1 MNQLTNI
8 PVNSGD
14 YIGARQ
20 AKARVVV
27 MKTLTMFAVTLCLLG
42 GCSSSQTMTA
52 QDRQSIKTIAIS
64 SQVKKRDTMDYQ
76 GPGQW
81 GNEQASLVASVF
93 GQGAAGKPIGED
105 LQLQALSSSIYIDKI
120 VRESLATALRT
131 ENKYTLVPEGTPGAY
146 VMAIEVNLY
155 GFGAPGVLSSTVV
168 PMIKVTCSIG
178 EPTGRIIWRASGQ
191 LLNLYNPV
199 QAQKP
204 EDLYLNPQL
213 IEKSWRE
220 ASEIIATKIV
230 KKL

>member
-8 PVNSGD
+8 PGNSGD
-14 YIGARQ
+14 YISAWQ
-20 AKARVVV
+20 AKAGVLV
-27 MKTLTMFAVTLCLLG
+27 MKTLTMLAVTLCLLG
-42 GCSSSQTMTA
+42 GCASSQTMTA
-52 QDRQSIKTIAIS
+52 QDRQRITVIAIS

-81 GNEQASLVASVF
+81 GNEQASLVASVV
-93 GQGAAGKPIGED
+93 GHGAAGKPIGED
-105 LQLQALSSSIYIDKI
+105 LQLQALSNNIYIDKI
-120 VRESLATALRT
+120 VRESLASALKT
-131 ENKYTLVPEGTPGAY
+131 ENKYTLVAEGTPGAY

-168 PMIKVTCSIG
+168 PMVKVTCSIG
-178 EPTGRIIWRASGQ
+178 DPTGRIIWRASGQ
-191 LLNLYNPV
+191 LLNIYNPI

-213 IEKSWRE
+213 IETSWRE

-230 KKL
+230 KSL